1 MSDFLHIVFV
11 VFANLICWGMLVA
24 GVVGFIAVLWAIIT
38 GKGNK
43 KGNTPGLPWL

>member
-1 MSDFLHIVFV
+1 MLVFMHTIFKIAVNIVG
-11 VFANLICWGMLVA
+11 WGMLTA
-24 GVVGFIAVLWAIIT
+24 GVIGFVLVAWAVIT

>member
-1 MSDFLHIVFV
+1 MSDFLYTIFV
-11 VFANLICWGMLVA
+11 ILANIIGWGMLIA
-24 GVVGFIAVLWAIIT
+24 GIISFIAVIWAIIT